1 MNDVPDQSTNEQKP
15 KPLISK
21 KWILL
26 KNVVHASQLFKNP
39 DAVVVEDLDDFFDE
53 FNSHPEQIEHKRL
66 QTITES
72 AIDNLKSTQLL
83 FLHIQRS
90 TNADLQAIQFL
101 ISNHPSKYIRNSHD
115 SNSFVN
121 KPNTDGI
128 RPLYEAARNGH
139 NETVQLLL
147 ENGANPHLKSNDEN
161 SLQVACRWN
170 YLVIVK
176 ILVNSTT

>member
-1 MNDVPDQSTNEQKP
+1 MSIWSIN
-15 KPLISK
+15 PL
-21 KWILL
+21 
-26 KNVVHASQLFKNP
+26 
-39 DAVVVEDLDDFFDE
+39 
-53 FNSHPEQIEHKRL
+53 
-66 QTITES
+66 T
-72 AIDNLKSTQLL
+72 LL

-176 ILVNSTT
+176 ILVNSTTWSQKEIKEALKETKNKSIVEVLSVNLSKQGCFWNILCGN